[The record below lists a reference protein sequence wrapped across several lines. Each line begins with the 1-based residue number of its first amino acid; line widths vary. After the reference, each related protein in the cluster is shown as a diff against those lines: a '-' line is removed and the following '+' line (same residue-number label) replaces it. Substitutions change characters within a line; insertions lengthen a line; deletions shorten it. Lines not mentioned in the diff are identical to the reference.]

1 LNEYPPAVAYL
12 FGKQT
17 YDESTQEM
25 QLCDKMLWRRPGAL
39 EEYELTGT
47 AR

>member
-17 YDESTQEM
+17 YDESTHEM
-25 QLCDKMLWRRPGAL
+25 QLCDEMLRRRPGAL